1 MPELPEVETVC
12 RALADA
18 AEGEEIRSLWHSG
31 SKMRWPI
38 PADLAA
44 NLVNGLIVAV
54 RRRGKYILME
64 VDGSEGTAWTVLIH
78 LGMSGSVRITPLSDI
93 KGQPGEGERPHDHLV
108 LLTGRAKKNGKGG
121 HRIILNDPRRF
132 GGVALCRRGEEN
144 QHPLLR
150 HMGIEPLGN
159 AMNGPF
165 LTASFKGRKT
175 SIKTALLD
183 QRIIAGIGNIYAS
196 EALFRAGISPRREA
210 RNIGPGRAE
219 RLALA
224 ITHVLQDA
232 IADGGTSLR
241 DHVQPGGEI
250 GYFVQRLDVYG
261 REGEACHRCSG
272 HIRMIRQTGRA
283 SFYCPSC
290 QR

>member
-12 RALADA
+12 QALADA
-18 AEGEEIRSLWHSG
+18 IRGEEILAVWTSG
-31 SKMRWPI
+31 KVMRWPI
-38 PADLAA
+38 APDLAMGITERS
-44 NLVNGLIVAV
+44 VSGI

-64 VDGSEGTAWTVLIH
+64 LAEDGRHKETLLIH
-78 LGMSGSVRITPLSDI
+78 LGMSGSVRITPLAT
-93 KGQPGEGERPHDHLV
+93 PEGEIAKGEKAHDHLV
-108 LLTGRAKKNGKGG
+108 LITGRRGPGASGN
-121 HRIILNDPRRF
+121 RVVLNDPRRF
-132 GGVALCRRGEEN
+132 GGVALMKAGAEES
-144 QHPLLR
+144 HPLLR

-165 LTASFKGRKT
+165 LRAAMAGKKT
-175 SIKTALLD
+175 SIKAALLD

-196 EALFRAGISPRREA
+196 EALFRAGISPRRQA
-210 RNIGPGRAE
+210 RNIGAARAE

-224 ITHVLQDA
+224 MIEVLKDA

-261 REGEACHRCSG
+261 REGEACHRCAG
-272 HIRMIRQTGRA
+272 VVRMIRQTGRA

-290 QR
+290 QH